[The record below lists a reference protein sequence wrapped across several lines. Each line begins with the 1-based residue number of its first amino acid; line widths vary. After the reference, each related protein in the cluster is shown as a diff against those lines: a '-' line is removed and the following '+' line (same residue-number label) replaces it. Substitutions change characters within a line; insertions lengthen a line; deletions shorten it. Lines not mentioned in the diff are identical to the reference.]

1 MNASFYA
8 LRLACCAALAAGC
21 LVACGGKPER
31 VAAGAAGDPG
41 VFALDPAQRRGWSAP
56 AGENWTLRWIEHLER
71 GSREGQRFAL
81 EELGR
86 NGAVAGPALAAE
98 VRAATLDSG
107 RFAYLVNLL
116 TALGASGDAAQWP
129 VLAEVLRTHPTP
141 VVRTT
146 AGETAARLRPP
157 ELLPDLIAALQRET
171 ESAPRRAMLTAI
183 ARIGGPAAIAEL
195 EGRVRAWLTSAVTDD
210 TGEAWNALM
219 LVEGGDLLPT
229 LIRLDAALPPPL
241 RVQALIARL
250 ELGDRSVG
258 EAVTEYTDP
267 ERYPSAKTRS
277 LALTALAELG
287 AWQQVLACAQDPDPA
302 VPRAIARLLSLPN
315 AVAAGAGVDQLDAWL
330 SSSDPELARA
340 ALVALVAHGQRHR
353 LDPWLQAVREF
364 PLRSGS
370 TEALLLVT
378 RDELLDPRLP
388 AVLLACWDQAEG
400 EHRLDL
406 MRALTRTG
414 APAAVERLAQT
425 MLDERAEPEVRR
437 LAAALIANFPSS
449 TGPLQAW
456 YAQNPSAARA
466 ADLVAGLGR
475 RPQDPES
482 RAILLGLAAD
492 DAAPDAAR
500 KVVLDALPK
509 LFGFEACALL
519 LELQAGTRRVEVRAY
534 LEHLLVVWF

>member
-1 MNASFYA
+1 
-8 LRLACCAALAAGC
+8 
-21 LVACGGKPER
+21 LVACGGEPER
-31 VAAGAAGDPG
+31 DTAGRAGEPG
-41 VFALDPAQRRGWSAP
+41 AFALDPAQRRGWSAP
-56 AGENWTLRWIEHLER
+56 AGENWTRRWIEHLEH
-71 GSREGQRFAL
+71 GSREGHRFAL
-81 EELGR
+81 EQLGR
-86 NGAVAGPALAAE
+86 TGVAAGPALAAE
-98 VRAATLDSG
+98 ARAASLDSG

-116 TALGASGDAAQWP
+116 TALGACGDAAQWP
-129 VLAEVLRTHPTP
+129 VLGEVLRTHPTP

-146 AGETAARLRPP
+146 AGETAAHLRPP

-195 EGRVRAWLTSAVTDD
+195 EGRVRVWLTSAGGGAVTDD

-229 LIRLDAALPPPL
+229 LIRLDSALPPPL
-241 RVQALIARL
+241 RVQALTARL

-267 ERYPSAKTRS
+267 ARYPSAKTRS

-287 AWQQVLACAQDPDPA
+287 EWQKVLACAQDPDPA

-330 SSSDPELARA
+330 ASGDQELARA

-353 LDPWLQAVREF
+353 LDPWLQLVREF

-388 AVLLACWDQAEG
+388 GVLLACWDRTEG

-414 APAAVERLAQT
+414 SPAAAERLAQT
-425 MLDERAEPEVRR
+425 MLDQKVEPEVRR
-437 LAAALIANFPSS
+437 LAATLIANFPTS

-456 YAQNPSAARA
+456 YAQDPSGARA

-482 RAILLGLAAD
+482 RAALLRLAAD
-492 DAAPDAAR
+492 DTAPDTAR
-500 KVVLDALPK
+500 KVVFDALPK

-519 LELQAGTRRVEVRAY
+519 RDLQAGTRRAEVGAY